1 MSERDLLILGA
12 GPAGMAAAMT
22 LHRADRR
29 FVLVEKATQ
38 VGGLAKTYRF
48 GEFRTDNG
56 PHRFFSKNRFLYEFI
71 EDLIGEHWIP
81 VDRFTR
87 FYIGGRFFRYP
98 IEFKDTLSTLGWR
111 KAARAVY
118 DYAVLE
124 KLRPFKRPP
133 RNFEEYALSQFGRT
147 LAEFN
152 ILNYTEKIWG
162 LPCRELSWEWGEQRI
177 QGLSVASLLKKML
190 LSRGGPKTLVDRF
203 YYPDLGAGLIYE
215 EILRRIEP
223 DNRVL
228 LGSEP
233 TGIEH
238 ADGRVRRIGLSS
250 GEEFRDPAHVISSIP
265 ITQLVRLL
273 RPAPPEEVLRAASSL
288 RFRSQVYLFVTLAKP
303 RVSLDQWI
311 YFPDPEVPFGR
322 ISEMKNFSAKMSPP
336 DKTSLFIEFF
346 CWEGDAVWRS
356 SKEELAKAAL
366 GWLER
371 LGFVRAAEVIDVHH
385 IRQSNVYPTYD
396 LGYRQRLEVLERYL
410 DSFSNLVTVGRP
422 GRFRYTNQDHSLEMG
437 ILAARGVLEGRRF
450 DMSEIGMER
459 EYFERGEAEQSS
471 SRVEQNS

>member
-1 MSERDLLILGA
+1 MSPRESVNSLVILGA

-22 LHRADRR
+22 LHRAGRR
-29 FVLVEKATQ
+29 FVLVEKAAQ
-38 VGGLAKTYRF
+38 VGGLAKTYQF
-48 GEFRTDNG
+48 GDFRTDNG
-56 PHRFFSKNRFLYEFI
+56 PHRFFSKNRFLYDFI
-71 EDLIGEHWIP
+71 EGLIGEHWIS

-87 FYIGGRFFRYP
+87 FYIGGCFFRYP
-98 IEFKDTLSTLGWR
+98 IEFKDTLSKLGWR
-111 KAARAVY
+111 TAARAVY
-118 DYAVLE
+118 DYFVLQ

-162 LPCRELSWEWGEQRI
+162 VPCRDLSWEWGEQRI

-203 YYPDLGAGLIYE
+203 YYPDLGTGLIYE
-215 EILRRIEP
+215 EIKRRIES

-228 LGSEP
+228 LGTEP
-233 TGIEH
+233 TEIEH

-250 GEEFRDPAHVISSIP
+250 GDEFRDPAHVISSIP
-265 ITQLVRLL
+265 ITKLVGLL
-273 RPAPPEEVLRAASSL
+273 RPAPPDNVLRAAASL

-303 RVSLDQWI
+303 RVSRDQWI

-322 ISEMKNFSAKMSPP
+322 ISEMKNFSAKMSPQ

-356 SKEELAKAAL
+356 SKEELTKIAL
-366 GWLER
+366 EWLER
-371 LGFVRAAEVIDVHH
+371 LGFVRASEGIDVRHL
-385 IRQSNVYPTYD
+385 RQSNVYPTYD
-396 LGYRQRLEVLERYL
+396 LGYKQRLGVVERYF
-410 DSFSNLVTVGRP
+410 DSFSNLLTIGRP

-437 ILAARGVLEGRRF
+437 ILAARGVLEGRRP
-450 DMSEIGMER
+450 DLSEIGMER
-459 EYFERGEAEQSS
+459 EYFEKGE
-471 SRVEQNS
+471 VEQNS